1 MEFIDGIKINQRD
14 KLIEAGID
22 TKKVADNLVDI
33 FTTMIFKYGFVHC
46 DAHPG
51 NILIRKKNNKVGH

>member
-1 MEFIDGIKINQRD
+1 MEFINGIKINQQE
-14 KLIEAGID
+14 KLLEAGID
-22 TKKVADNLVDI
+22 TKKVADNLIDI

-51 NILIRKKNNKVGH
+51 NILIRPKNNSIGH